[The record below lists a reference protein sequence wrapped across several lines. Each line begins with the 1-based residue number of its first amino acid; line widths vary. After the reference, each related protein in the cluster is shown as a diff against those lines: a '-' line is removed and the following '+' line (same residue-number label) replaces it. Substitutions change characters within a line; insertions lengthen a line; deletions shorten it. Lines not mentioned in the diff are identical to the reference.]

1 MCEIRRRYYLIK
13 EYKKLAARETKYVRD
28 GNIVSLPIYEY

>member
-13 EYKKLAARETKYVRD
+13 ECKKLAACEMKYAHDSIIVR
-28 GNIVSLPIYEY
+28 LPIYEY